1 MKYYIGIDIGGTT
14 IKAGV
19 VDENGHILVKN
30 AVRTD
35 ARQERLASDAAAL
48 AEQLPEQAGLTKGD
62 ITAVGMG
69 IPGTVDAEEGIV
81 RYSNNIAI
89 CDLPIVEQFRA
100 LFDAPTAIGN
110 DADAA
115 ALGEMYFGSAKGM
128 QNVVFVTLGTG
139 VGTGIIVNG
148 RLLVGS
154 EGGHICIRMGGVRCT
169 CGRHG
174 CWEAYAS
181 VTALKRQ
188 THAAFI
194 RRRSPMTAVVN
205 RKEIT
210 GRTAFDCA
218 RAGDE
223 IAADV
228 VERYLGY
235 VADGIA
241 DLVNVFHPECVLIG
255 GGLSNEEP
263 KYFAEVEEKVNRIL
277 FGHERMAP
285 VPIRAAALKNDAGL
299 LGAVG
304 LAIAAEQRGAR

>member
-1 MKYYIGIDIGGTT
+1 MKYYIGIDIGGTS
-14 IKAGV
+14 IKAGI
-19 VDENGHILVKN
+19 VDEHGNILVKD
-30 AVRTD
+30 AVKTD
-35 ARQERLASDAAAL
+35 ARQERLAPDAAAL
-48 AEQLPEQAGLTKGD
+48 AERLLIQAGLKKEN
-62 ITAVGMG
+62 ITGVGMG
-69 IPGTVDAEEGIV
+69 IPGTVDAKNGIV

-89 CDLPIVEQFRA
+89 SDLPIAAQFRA
-100 LFDAPTAIGN
+100 IFDCPIEIGN

-115 ALGEMYFGSAKGM
+115 ALGELYFGSALGM

-139 VGTGIIVNG
+139 VGTGIIQNG
-148 RLLVGS
+148 KLLAGS
-154 EGGHICIRMGGVRCT
+154 EGGHLCIRTGGVQCT

-194 RRRSPMTAVVN
+194 RRQSPMTAAVS
-205 RKEIT
+205 RKDIT

-218 RAGDE
+218 RAGDG
-223 IAADV
+223 IAAAV

-235 VADGIA
+235 VAEGIA

-263 KYFAEVEEKVNRIL
+263 KYFERIEALAHAEV
-277 FGHERMAP
+277 FGHERLTTT
-285 VPIRAAALKNDAGL
+285 PIRAAALKNDAGL
-299 LGAVG
+299 LGAAS
-304 LAIAAEQRGAR
+304 LAIAAE

>member
-1 MKYYIGIDIGGTT
+1 MKYYIGIDIGGTS

-19 VDENGHILVKN
+19 VDANGNILVKG
-30 AVRTD
+30 AVKTD
-35 ARQERLASDAAAL
+35 ARQERLAPDAAAL
-48 AEQLPEQAGLTKGD
+48 AEKLLGQAGLTKGD
-62 ITAVGMG
+62 ITGVGMG
-69 IPGTVDAEEGIV
+69 IPGTVDAEGGIV

-100 LFDAPTAIGN
+100 LFDLPTSIGN

-115 ALGEMYFGSAKGM
+115 ALGEMYFGSARGM
-128 QNVVFVTLGTG
+128 QDVVFVTLGTG
-139 VGTGIIVNG
+139 VGTGIILHG
-148 RLLVGS
+148 RLLAGS
-154 EGGHICIRMGGVRCT
+154 EGGHICIRTGGVRCT

-194 RRRSPMTAVVN
+194 RRQSPMTAAVS
-205 RKEIT
+205 RKDIT

-235 VADGIA
+235 VAEGIA

-263 KYFAEVEEKVNRIL
+263 KYFERIEAL
-277 FGHERMAP
+277 ANGATFGHEHLAP
-285 VPIRAAALKNDAGL
+285 TPIRAAALRNDAGL
-299 LGAVG
+299 LGAAG
-304 LAIAAEQRGAR
+304 LAIAAE

>member
-1 MKYYIGIDIGGTT
+1 MIGKTLDRVCAMKTMATNKERKLIEGLEK
-14 IKAGV
+14 IKP
-19 VDENGHILVKN
+19 DELVYMPI
-30 AVRTD
+30 
-35 ARQERLASDAAAL
+35 AA
-48 AEQLPEQAGLTKGD
+48 
-62 ITAVGMG
+62 
-69 IPGTVDAEEGIV
+69 
-81 RYSNNIAI
+81 
-89 CDLPIVEQFRA
+89 QFRA
-100 LFDAPTAIGN
+100 LFDRPIEIGN

-115 ALGEMYFGSAKGM
+115 ALGELYFGSARGM

-139 VGTGIIVNG
+139 VGTGIILNG
-148 RLLVGS
+148 KLLVGS
-154 EGGHICIRMGGVRCT
+154 EGGHLCIRTGGVQCT

-194 RRRSPMTAVVN
+194 RRQSPMTAAVS
-205 RKEIT
+205 RKDIT

-223 IAADV
+223 IAAAV

-235 VADGIA
+235 VAEGIA

-263 KYFAEVEEKVNRIL
+263 KYFERIAALANAEV
-277 FGHERMAP
+277 FGHERLTP
-285 VPIRAAALKNDAGL
+285 TPIRAAALKNDAGL
-299 LGAVG
+299 LGAAA
-304 LAIAAEQRGAR
+304 LAIAAE

>member
-14 IKAGV
+14 IKAGI
-19 VDENGHILVKN
+19 VDENGNILVKD
-30 AVRTD
+30 AVKTD
-35 ARQERLASDAAAL
+35 ARQERLAPDAAAL
-48 AEQLPEQAGLTKGD
+48 AEQLLIQAGLEKEN
-62 ITAVGMG
+62 ITGVGMG
-69 IPGTVDAEEGIV
+69 IPGTVDAKNGIV

-89 CDLPIVEQFRA
+89 SDLPIAAQFRA
-100 LFDAPTAIGN
+100 LFDRPIEIGN

-115 ALGEMYFGSAKGM
+115 ALGELYFGSARGM

-139 VGTGIIVNG
+139 VGTGIIING
-148 RLLVGS
+148 KLLTGS
-154 EGGHICIRMGGVRCT
+154 EGGHLCIRTDGVQCT

-194 RRRSPMTAVVN
+194 RRQSPMTAAVS
-205 RKEIT
+205 RKDIT

-223 IAADV
+223 IAAAV

-235 VADGIA
+235 VAEGIA

-263 KYFAEVEEKVNRIL
+263 KYFERIAALANAEV
-277 FGHERMAP
+277 FGHERLTP
-285 VPIRAAALKNDAGL
+285 TPIRAAALKNDAGL
-299 LGAVG
+299 LGAAG
-304 LAIAAEQRGAR
+304 LAIAAE

>member
-1 MKYYIGIDIGGTT
+1 MKYYIGIDIGGTS

-19 VDENGHILVKN
+19 VDENGNILVKD
-30 AVRTD
+30 AVKTG
-35 ARQERLASDAAAL
+35 ARQERLAPDAAAL
-48 AEQLPEQAGLTKGD
+48 AEQLLIQAGLKKEN
-62 ITAVGMG
+62 ITGVGMG
-69 IPGTVDAEEGIV
+69 IPGTVDAKNGIV

-89 CDLPIVEQFRA
+89 SDLPIAAQFRA
-100 LFDAPTAIGN
+100 LFDRPIEIGN

-115 ALGEMYFGSAKGM
+115 ALGELYFGSARGM

-139 VGTGIIVNG
+139 VGTGIILNSK
-148 RLLVGS
+148 LLVGS
-154 EGGHICIRMGGVRCT
+154 EGGHLCIRTGGVQCT

-194 RRRSPMTAVVN
+194 RRQSPMTATVS
-205 RKEIT
+205 RKDIT

-223 IAADV
+223 IADAV

-235 VADGIA
+235 VAEGIA

-263 KYFAEVEEKVNRIL
+263 KYFERIEAL
-277 FGHERMAP
+277 ANGATFGHEHLAKT
-285 VPIRAAALKNDAGL
+285 PIRAAALRNDAGL
-299 LGAVG
+299 LGAAG
-304 LAIAAEQRGAR
+304 LAIAAE

>member
-1 MKYYIGIDIGGTT
+1 MKYYIGIDIGGTS
-14 IKAGV
+14 IKAGI
-19 VDENGHILVKN
+19 VDENGNILVKG
-30 AVRTD
+30 AVKTD
-35 ARQERLASDAAAL
+35 ARQERLAPDAAAL
-48 AEQLPEQAGLTKGD
+48 AERLLIQAGLKKEN
-62 ITAVGMG
+62 ITGVGMG
-69 IPGTVDAEEGIV
+69 IPGTVDAKNGIV

-89 CDLPIVEQFRA
+89 SDLPIAAQFRA
-100 LFDAPTAIGN
+100 IFDCPIEIGN

-115 ALGEMYFGSAKGM
+115 ALGELYFGSALGM

-139 VGTGIIVNG
+139 VGTGIIQNG
-148 RLLVGS
+148 KLLAGS
-154 EGGHICIRMGGVRCT
+154 EGGHLCIRTGGVQCT

-194 RRRSPMTAVVN
+194 RRQSPMTATVS
-205 RKEIT
+205 RKDIT

-218 RAGDE
+218 RAGDG
-223 IAADV
+223 IAAAV

-235 VADGIA
+235 VAEGIA

-263 KYFAEVEEKVNRIL
+263 KYFERIEALANAEV
-277 FGHERMAP
+277 FGHERLTTT
-285 VPIRAAALKNDAGL
+285 PIRAAALKNDAGL
-299 LGAVG
+299 LGAAS
-304 LAIAAEQRGAR
+304 LAIAAE

>member
-19 VDENGHILVKN
+19 VDENGNILVKD
-30 AVRTD
+30 AVKTD
-35 ARQERLASDAAAL
+35 ARQERLAPDAAAL
-48 AEQLPEQAGLTKGD
+48 AGQLLGQAGLTKAD
-62 ITAVGMG
+62 ITGVGMG
-69 IPGTVDAEEGIV
+69 IPGTVDAENGIV

-89 CDLPIVEQFRA
+89 CDLPIVQQFRA
-100 LFDAPTAIGN
+100 LIDLPTAIGN

-115 ALGEMYFGSAKGM
+115 ALGEMYFGSARGM
-128 QNVVFVTLGTG
+128 QDVVFVTLGTG
-139 VGTGIIVNG
+139 VGTGIILRG
-148 RLLVGS
+148 RLLAGS
-154 EGGHICIRMGGVRCT
+154 EGGHICIRTGGVQCT

-194 RRRSPMTAVVN
+194 RRQSPMTAAVS
-205 RKEIT
+205 RKDIT

-235 VADGIA
+235 VAEGIS
-241 DLVNVFHPECVLIG
+241 DLINVFHPECVLIG

-263 KYFAEVEEKVNRIL
+263 KYFERIEAL
-277 FGHERMAP
+277 ANGATFGHEHLAKT
-285 VPIRAAALKNDAGL
+285 PIRAAALKNDAGL
-299 LGAVG
+299 LGAAG
-304 LAIAAEQRGAR
+304 LAIAAE